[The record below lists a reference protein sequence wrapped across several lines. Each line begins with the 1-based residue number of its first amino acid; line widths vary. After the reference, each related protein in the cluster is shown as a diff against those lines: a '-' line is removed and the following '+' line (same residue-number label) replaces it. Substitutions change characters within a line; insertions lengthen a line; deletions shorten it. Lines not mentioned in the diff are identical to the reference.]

1 MKKGTKSK
9 VTHKTNIHQHT
20 TVINQIGNKTAQPS
34 NKKVIS
40 TVAIIVVLAV
50 GLLWILLGKGDSTMG
65 KNVLA
70 KVNGEP
76 IFSEEVDQLFA
87 QATQQGFPVQREQVL
102 EQIITKKVLVQEA
115 KKQKIAIS
123 DEAVDKYLTDLEKLI
138 GQPIE
143 PLLERMKLSKEEFRQ
158 QIKEQLM
165 ITELI
170 KNKQAPAPT
179 DEEIKTFYEENEE
192 YFVAPEQV
200 NASHILVATEEEA
213 QEILKQLNKGEDF
226 ATLAKEKSID
236 PSAKMN
242 GGNLGLFGKGQMV
255 PEFETAA
262 MALDIETFSEPVKS
276 QFGYHIIVVHEKK
289 KAGKISLDDAKA
301 DIIKALQDEKTK
313 VNVDAY
319 AKELVAKA
327 KIERFAPTEEKE

>member
-1 MKKGTKSK
+1 MKKSAKK
-9 VTHKTNIHQHT
+9 RVTHKTNRHHHT
-20 TVINQIGNKTAQPS
+20 TVINQIEKKAVQLS
-34 NKKVIS
+34 NKKIII
-40 TVAIIVVLAV
+40 TIAIIVVLVV
-50 GLLWILLGKGDSTMG
+50 GLLLILLGKGDSTMG

-76 IFSEEVDQLFA
+76 VFSEEVDRLFA
-87 QATQQGFPVQREQVL
+87 QAAQQGFPVQREQVI
-102 EQIITKKVLVQEA
+102 EQVITKKVLVQEA
-115 KKQKIAIS
+115 KKQKITIDDA
-123 DEAVDKYLTDLEKLI
+123 AVDKYLADLEKLI
-138 GQPIE
+138 GQSIE
-143 PLLERMKLSKEEFRQ
+143 PLLERMNLSKEEFRQ
-158 QIKEQLM
+158 QIQEQLM

-170 KNKQAPAPT
+170 KIKQAPAPT
-179 DEEIKTFYEENEE
+179 DTEVQTFYEGNEE

-213 QEILKQLNKGEDF
+213 KEILIRLNKGEDF
-226 ATLAKEKSID
+226 ATVAKEKSID

-255 PEFETAA
+255 PEFENAA
-262 MALDIETFSEPVKS
+262 MALEVETFSEPIKT

-289 KAGKISLDDAKA
+289 KAGKISFVEAKA
-301 DIIKALQDEKTK
+301 DIIKIIQDEKTK

-327 KIERFAPTEEKE
+327 KIERFAPEEKK